1 MKKKIIIFGNG
12 EIADLAHQYFTKDSN
27 FEVVGFTADSDI
39 GKEDNFKNLPL
50 VPFEELEKKFSHKN
64 LTTHPQCPCI
74 NGHVLFFEFLISS
87 I

>member
-50 VPFEELEKKFSHKN
+50 VPFEELEKKFSK
-64 LTTHPQCPCI
+64 I
-74 NGHVLFFEFLISS
+74 NYVV
-87 I
+87 